1 MKRQAE
7 ADKKAAEAKR
17 QAEADKKA
25 AEAKRKAEAE
35 KKLKQRKHV
44 SCLKMVIKNGWYKL
58 HWLLTKQMQML

>member
-44 SCLKMVIKNGWYKL
+44 SCLKMVIKMDG
-58 HWLLTKQMQML
+58 TGCIGC